1 MAEFLLVSIAV
12 ASSGSPQAFIW
23 TKIPHAHI
31 FIFSLS
37 PVSILLFTH
46 FSISLFNSTFQ
57 EERCSPVWLLPWHQ
71 LLSPVR
77 YLHLLTAPGRPTGK
91 DHFVKL
97 YLFLIEVTIRLAP
110 SGALYLT
117 TCYKPITFF
126 NVSSAQCRSVT
137 TVVLDRY
144 KIIDSTLGNSPCNK
158 CSISMQRLSHER
170 AYLRPQTSLLP
181 FNATVIFLWWWP
193 FCALVAVFSGNQVGA
208 MLTILC
214 SQVFWQLV
222 LSSWIFP
229 KIDQIVTLM
238 VTKQTTKLKFNS
250 NANCYG

>member
-1 MAEFLLVSIAV
+1 MSWQVWRSVAEFLLVSIAL

-46 FSISLFNSTFQ
+46 FSISLFNSTFL

-77 YLHLLTAPGRPTGK
+77 YLHLLTAPGRPTGN
-91 DHFVKL
+91 DPFVKL
-97 YLFLIEVTIRLAP
+97 YLFLKEVTIRLAP
-110 SGALYLT
+110 SGALYVT
-117 TCYKPITFF
+117 TCYRPTTFF

-144 KIIDSTLGNSPCNK
+144 NSDSTLGNSPMHATNVAFQCNDYHMNGRIHVPRRP
-158 CSISMQRLSHER
+158 CYHLMQRWYFCDGDHFVR
-170 AYLRPQTSLLP
+170 WWQ
-181 FNATVIFLWWWP
+181 FFLAIRLVQCWP
-193 FCALVAVFSGNQVGA
+193 FCAVKFSDN
-208 MLTILC
+208 
-214 SQVFWQLV
+214 
-222 LSSWIFP
+222 
-229 KIDQIVTLM
+229 
-238 VTKQTTKLKFNS
+238 
-250 NANCYG
+250 

>member
-1 MAEFLLVSIAV
+1 MSWQVWRSVAEFLLVSIAL

-23 TKIPHAHI
+23 TEIPHAHI

-97 YLFLIEVTIRLAP
+97 YLFLKEVTIWLAP
-110 SGALYLT
+110 SGALYVTACYRPT
-117 TCYKPITFF
+117 TLF
-126 NVSSAQCRSVT
+126 NVNSAQCRSVT

-144 KIIDSTLGNSPCNK
+144 KIIDSTLGNSP
-158 CSISMQRLSHER
+158 MH
-170 AYLRPQTSLLP
+170 
-181 FNATVIFLWWWP
+181 ATNVSF
-193 FCALVAVFSGNQVGA
+193 
-208 MLTILC
+208 
-214 SQVFWQLV
+214 
-222 LSSWIFP
+222 
-229 KIDQIVTLM
+229 
-238 VTKQTTKLKFNS
+238 
-250 NANCYG
+250 